1 MTTDNVVHIDSV
13 KQQATTPAADAVPEF
28 IKPRSIADMN
38 DIEQDTYMA
47 ALRDR
52 RLKAMQAVS
61 EAKRAKAEAS
71 SMTDRKKIE
80 AKIAQCERK
89 EAQAKDALEK
99 LETLVIQLRTLV
111 VQYT

>member
-1 MTTDNVVHIDSV
+1 MTDNVVHLDSV
-13 KQQATTPAADAVPEF
+13 KQQAATPAADAVPEF
-28 IKPRSIADMN
+28 IKPRSIADMT
-38 DIEQDTYMA
+38 DLEQDQYMA

-71 SMTDRKKIE
+71 SLADRKKIE
-80 AKIAQCERK
+80 SKIVQCERVEQK
-89 EAQAKDALEK
+89 LIEQTEK